1 MNNGIQ
7 VFENNDFGKVRVVE
21 RDGEPWFVAADVC
34 TYFGVTNRNRIMQ
47 AVDAEDKGGVRK
59 WIPPVVFKL
68 LL

>member
-47 AVDAEDKGGVRK
+47 AVDAEDKGVRK